1 MSSEFDGV
9 IALPFGM
16 MGISIQQNQLAGLT
30 FLPPT
35 TKILAAQ
42 NELAYLAEAELRLWC
57 SNPKHSFDLPLRQN
71 LGTSFQQRVW
81 QFMLQIPAGETRTYG
96 QAAKTLHSSPRAVG
110 GACGRNPLPI
120 IVPCH
125 RITAQKGLG
134 GFNQQNTGWLIEIK
148 QWLLQ
153 HEQQANSGS

>member
-1 MSSEFDGV
+1 MNSQFDAI
-9 IALPFGM
+9 IALPFGK
-16 MGISIQQNQLAGLT
+16 MGICIQQEQLAGLT

-35 TKILAAQ
+35 SKTTTPQ
-42 NELAYLAEAELRLWC
+42 NELAYLTEAQLQLWC
-57 SNPKHSFDLPLRQN
+57 SNPNHFFDLPLRNNQ
-71 LGTSFQQRVW
+71 GTPFQQRVW
-81 QFMLQIPAGETRTYG
+81 QFMLQIPTGETRTYG
-96 QAAKTLHSSPRAVG
+96 QAAETLHSSPRAIG

-134 GFNQQNTGWLIEIK
+134 GFNQHSSGWLIEVK

-153 HEQQANSGS
+153 HEQQPHPSA